1 MNLKAITNHHL
12 FKPALGAV
20 LTVLGGLA
28 LWSLPLGDAWVAASY
43 DYLFRF
49 SARRVTN
56 QVVLIQMD
64 NSAYDHLHQARG
76 KWDRS
81 IHAEMLDRLTS
92 NGCPLVAFDVH
103 FADRHN
109 DAAADTALADAMR
122 RHGRIVLMA
131 DTADRTLP
139 VGKGDEVQLPHQMF
153 LDAATNWGICQV
165 DATSAGIPRR
175 HWPFPAPQE
184 RYQSLPW
191 KAAELA
197 GARLPERPEQQWL
210 RYYGKDGV
218 WKAISYDLA
227 LAVEGDYFRDKIV
240 FIGNVPERVDDP
252 DFPEV
257 DKFRTPYTRWNGK
270 AVGGVEILV
279 TEFLNLMNGD
289 WLRRSAVWVEA
300 LVLILTG
307 TLLGGGLCRVRPAM
321 ACGVAVGLALV
332 VTLAAVSWSHF
343 SNHWFPWLVI
353 AGGQVPLALAWGL
366 ASLAIFGT
374 GIGQRGTAA
383 LPETERPTALM
394 EPPAIPDYERHHLL
408 GKGAY
413 GEVWLV
419 RSAIGQWQAMKLV
432 SRKSFSDDRPYE
444 IEFEG
449 VQRFKPVSEKH
460 PGLLR
465 TEYVSRKRPEG
476 FFYYVME
483 LGDSRT
489 SGWELNPSTYEV
501 WTLVSLCRQAK
512 GNRLSVPECVRIG
525 IVLADALEFLHQNG
539 LTHRD
544 IKPSNVIFVDGRP
557 KLADVG
563 LVTRIRL
570 PDDMATRIGT
580 PGFMPPD
587 SEPQGTVQAD
597 IYALGMM
604 LYVISTGHAPDHFP
618 GISAS
623 RHQGT
628 AHRGFHHLDAV
639 IINACQTDRSL
650 RFASAADMGRALQE
664 AFAAMGGDAAGETE
678 SSTRETPK
686 DQ

>member
-1 MNLKAITNHHL
+1 MNLKAITHYRL

-28 LWSLPLGDAWVAASY
+28 LWSLPLGDAWVEASY

-49 SARRVTN
+49 SAHRVTN

-64 NSAYDHLHQARG
+64 NSAYDHLRQTRG

-81 IHAEMLDRLTS
+81 IHAQMLERLAS

-103 FADRHN
+103 FSDRHN
-109 DAAADTALADAMR
+109 DGADSMLADAMR
-122 RHGRIVLMA
+122 RHGRVVLMA
-131 DTADRTLP
+131 DTVARTLP
-139 VGKGDEVQLPHQMF
+139 VGVGDEVQLPHQIF
-153 LDAATNWGICQV
+153 LDAATNWGVCQV

-197 GARLPERPEQQWL
+197 GARLPERPERQWL
-210 RYYGKDGV
+210 RYYGEHGG
-218 WKAISYDLA
+218 WKSISYDLA

-252 DFPEV
+252 GFPEV

-270 AVGGVEILV
+270 AVGGVEILA

-289 WLRRSAVWVEA
+289 WLRRSAGWVEVMV
-300 LVLILTG
+300 LVLAGALTG
-307 TLLGGGLCRVRPAM
+307 GCLCRVRPAI
-321 ACGVAVGLALV
+321 ACGVAGGIALV

-343 SNHWFPWLVI
+343 TNHWFPWLII

-366 ASLAIFGT
+366 VARTIPVPKIAPAGT
-374 GIGQRGTAA
+374 VVWS
-383 LPETERPTALM
+383 ETGRPTALM
-394 EPPAIPDYERHHLL
+394 EPPVIADYERHHLL

-419 RSAIGQWQAMKLV
+419 RSAIGQWQAMKVV
-432 SRKSFSDDRPYE
+432 SRASFSDDRPYE
-444 IEFEG
+444 MEFEG
-449 VQRFKPVSEKH
+449 IQRFKPVSEKH

-483 LGDSRT
+483 LGDSRV
-489 SGWELNPSTYEV
+489 SGWEQNPSSYEA
-501 WTLVSLCRQAK
+501 WNLVNLCRQAE
-512 GNRLSVPECVRIG
+512 GNRLSVSECVRIG
-525 IVLADALEFLHQNG
+525 VVLADALAYLHQNG

-563 LVTRIRL
+563 LVTAARQ
-570 PDDMATRIGT
+570 PGEFATRIGT
-580 PGFMPPD
+580 PGYMPPD
-587 SEPQGTVQAD
+587 SEAQGTVQAD
-597 IYALGMM
+597 IYALGLT
-604 LYVISTGHAPDHFP
+604 LYVISTGQTPNLFP
-618 GISAS
+618 ERPAAGLE
-623 RHQGT
+623 GT
-628 AHRGFHHLDAV
+628 GHRGFTLLNAV
-639 IINACQTDRSL
+639 VGKACQRDRSL
-650 RFASAADMGRALQE
+650 RYGSAAEMCSALQE
-664 AFAAMGGDAAGETE
+664 ALTAMGGETAE
-678 SSTRETPK
+678 VTQSSVPGK
-686 DQ
+686 P